1 MSQETGEIQRR
12 SRAFPHCKYFP
23 LVSMSHKHCV
33 SSFLDCA
40 LLKKK
45 KNHVGYDQTH
55 TFKGSKG
62 MFVNK
67 IKQNTFFFNVFVDLY
82 GCM

>member
-23 LVSMSHKHCV
+23 LVTMSHKHYV
-33 SSFLDCA
+33 SLFLDCA
-40 LLKKK
+40 LLKKY
-45 KNHVGYDQTH
+45 HIGYDQTH
-55 TFKGSKG
+55 SFIGSKG

-67 IKQNTFFFNVFVDLY
+67 IKQKNFFFFNVFVDLY
-82 GCM
+82 GYM